1 MSWNIFI
8 KQYKDYLVLERS
20 LSQNTVDA
28 YHSDISKL
36 REFLEIHHKQMT
48 PLQLSLHDLINFIA
62 YLDKLGLS
70 PFSQARVISSIKSF
84 FNFLTYEK
92 IITNNPS
99 SMLETPRLSKNIP
112 EVLEVHEIDL
122 LLNCIDHSTPEGTR
136 NRAMME
142 TLYSSGLRVSELISL
157 KISLIYEEIG
167 FLKVLGKGNKERL
180 VPIGRSALKYISI
193 YKNDIRKHIKIQKN
207 NDDILFLNRR
217 GSKLSRVM
225 VFMIIKALAKKAGIT
240 KNISP
245 HTLRHSFATHLI
257 DRGADLRAV
266 QEMLGHEAITTT
278 EIYTHIDQ
286 DHLRQTIIQYHPR
299 S

>member
-62 YLDKLGLS
+62 YLDRLGLS

-157 KISLIYEEIG
+157 KMSLIYEEIG

>member
-157 KISLIYEEIG
+157 KMSLIYEEIG

>member
-278 EIYTHIDQ
+278 EIYTHMDQ

>member
-62 YLDKLGLS
+62 YLDRLGLS

-136 NRAMME
+136 NRAMVE

-157 KISLIYEEIG
+157 KMSLIYEEIG